1 MNISPQFKDHDE
13 SLNVQNIRSQGI
25 YANAVTADK
34 ERPEEADAPLLV
46 IIDSRVLDRECL
58 AHGLTV
64 NSVDMSIATFSS
76 YEQWQHQRR
85 NRKAAAVLYHI
96 GGQKVSDPAVGNYL
110 KSLVA
115 SCMPAPIILLADKEE
130 IAQVVRAL
138 EYGVKGYIPTSVNVT
153 ICVKA
158 LRLAMAGGTFVPASS
173 VLALCHASEGGGER
187 MQPLG
192 GMFTQRQAE
201 VVNALRRGK
210 ANKIIAYELKLREST
225 VKVHI
230 RNIMKKL
237 KASNRTEVACIIN
250 ELFPS
255 ETSFSDLH

>member
-173 VLALCHASEGGGER
+173 VLVEQRIGIVPRFRGGRRENAAFGRHVHPASGR
-187 MQPLG
+187 S
-192 GMFTQRQAE
+192 RQC
-201 VVNALRRGK
+201 
-210 ANKIIAYELKLREST
+210 
-225 VKVHI
+225 
-230 RNIMKKL
+230 
-237 KASNRTEVACIIN
+237 ASAWQGQQDHR
-250 ELFPS
+250 L
-255 ETSFSDLH
+255 

>member
-1 MNISPQFKDHDE
+1 MNVSPHFNSVNSEIRNNSHIVTKDASKKSEDSFD
-13 SLNVQNIRSQGI
+13 SLL
-25 YANAVTADK
+25 
-34 ERPEEADAPLLV
+34 PLLV
-46 IIDSRVLDRECL
+46 IIDNRALDRECL
-58 AHGLTV
+58 AHGLT
-64 NSVDMSIATFSS
+64 NHSIEMSIATFSS
-76 YEQWQHQRR
+76 FEQWQHQRR
-85 NRKAAAVLYHI
+85 GRTVSAVLFNI

-110 KSLVA
+110 NRIVSDCA
-115 SCMPAPIILLADKEE
+115 PAPVIILADKEE
-130 IAQVVRAL
+130 ISQVLKAL
-138 EYGVKGYIPTSVNVT
+138 DYGVRGYIPTSVNVNV
-153 ICVKA
+153 CVEA

-173 VLALCHASEGGGER
+173 VLALRHATDPNSHR
-187 MQPLG
+187 LQPLG

-255 ETSFSDLH
+255 ETSFSDIH

>member
-1 MNISPQFKDHDE
+1 MNVSPHFNSVSSEIRKNNHIGTKDVSNTSEEPFD
-13 SLNVQNIRSQGI
+13 SLL
-25 YANAVTADK
+25 
-34 ERPEEADAPLLV
+34 PLLV
-46 IIDSRVLDRECL
+46 IIDNRALDRECL
-58 AHGLTV
+58 AHGL
-64 NSVDMSIATFSS
+64 NNHSIEMSIATFSS
-76 YEQWQHQRR
+76 FEQWQHQRR
-85 NRKAAAVLYHI
+85 GRTVSAVLFNI

-110 KSLVA
+110 NRIVGDCA
-115 SCMPAPIILLADKEE
+115 PAPVIILADKEE
-130 IAQVVRAL
+130 ISQVLKAL
-138 EYGVKGYIPTSVNVT
+138 DYGVRGYIPTSVNVNV
-153 ICVKA
+153 CVEA

-173 VLALCHASEGGGER
+173 VLALRHATDPNSHR
-187 MQPLG
+187 LQPLG

-255 ETSFSDLH
+255 ETSFSDIH

>member
-1 MNISPQFKDHDE
+1 MNVSPHFNSVSSEIRNNSHIVAKDSANKSEDSFD
-13 SLNVQNIRSQGI
+13 SLL
-25 YANAVTADK
+25 
-34 ERPEEADAPLLV
+34 PLLV
-46 IIDSRVLDRECL
+46 IIDNRALDRECL
-58 AHGLTV
+58 AHGLT
-64 NSVDMSIATFSS
+64 NHSIEMSIATFSS
-76 YEQWQHQRR
+76 FEQWQHQRR
-85 NRKAAAVLYHI
+85 GRTVSAVLFNI

-110 KSLVA
+110 NRIVSDCA
-115 SCMPAPIILLADKEE
+115 PAPVIILADKEE
-130 IAQVVRAL
+130 ISQVLKAL
-138 EYGVKGYIPTSVNVT
+138 DYGVRGYIPTSVNVNV
-153 ICVKA
+153 CVEA

-173 VLALCHASEGGGER
+173 VLALRHATDPNSHR
-187 MQPLG
+187 IQPLG

-255 ETSFSDLH
+255 ETSFSDIH

>member
-1 MNISPQFKDHDE
+1 MPKDASFKSEDSFD
-13 SLNVQNIRSQGI
+13 SLL
-25 YANAVTADK
+25 
-34 ERPEEADAPLLV
+34 PLLV
-46 IIDSRVLDRECL
+46 IIDNRALDRECL
-58 AHGLTV
+58 AHGLT
-64 NSVDMSIATFSS
+64 NHSVEMSIATFSS
-76 YEQWQHQRR
+76 FEQWQHQRR
-85 NRKAAAVLYHI
+85 GRTVGAVLFNI

-110 KSLVA
+110 NRIVNDCA
-115 SCMPAPIILLADKEE
+115 PAPVIILADKED
-130 IAQVVRAL
+130 ISQVLKAL
-138 EYGVKGYIPTSVNVT
+138 DYGVKGYIPTSVNVNV
-153 ICVKA
+153 CVEA

-173 VLALCHASEGGGER
+173 VLALRHATDPNSHR
-187 MQPLG
+187 LQPLG

-255 ETSFSDLH
+255 ETSFSDIQ

>member
-1 MNISPQFKDHDE
+1 MNVSPHFNSVNSEIRNNSHIVTKDASNKSEDSFD
-13 SLNVQNIRSQGI
+13 SLL
-25 YANAVTADK
+25 
-34 ERPEEADAPLLV
+34 PLLV
-46 IIDSRVLDRECL
+46 IIDNRALDRECL
-58 AHGLTV
+58 AHGLT
-64 NSVDMSIATFSS
+64 NHSIEMSIATFSS
-76 YEQWQHQRR
+76 FEQWQHQRR
-85 NRKAAAVLYHI
+85 GRTVSAVLFNI

-110 KSLVA
+110 NRIVSDCA
-115 SCMPAPIILLADKEE
+115 PAPVIILADKEE
-130 IAQVVRAL
+130 ISQVLKAL
-138 EYGVKGYIPTSVNVT
+138 DYGVRGYIPTSVNVNV
-153 ICVKA
+153 CVEA

-173 VLALCHASEGGGER
+173 VLALRHATDPNSHR
-187 MQPLG
+187 LQPLG

-210 ANKIIAYELKLREST
+210 ANKIIAYEHKLREST

-255 ETSFSDLH
+255 ETSFSDIH

>member
-1 MNISPQFKDHDE
+1 MNVSPHFNGVNSEIRNSSQVVSKDVSVKSEDSFD
-13 SLNVQNIRSQGI
+13 SLL
-25 YANAVTADK
+25 
-34 ERPEEADAPLLV
+34 PLLV
-46 IIDSRVLDRECL
+46 IIDNRALDRECL
-58 AHGLTV
+58 AHGLT
-64 NSVDMSIATFSS
+64 NHSIEMSIATFSS
-76 YEQWQHQRR
+76 FEQWQHQRR
-85 NRKAAAVLYHI
+85 GRTVSAVLFNI

-110 KSLVA
+110 NRIVNDCA
-115 SCMPAPIILLADKEE
+115 PAPVIILADKEE
-130 IAQVVRAL
+130 ISQVLKALDHGVR
-138 EYGVKGYIPTSVNVT
+138 GYIPTSVNVNV
-153 ICVKA
+153 CVEA

-173 VLALCHASEGGGER
+173 VLALRHATDPNSHR
-187 MQPLG
+187 LQPLG

-255 ETSFSDLH
+255 ETSFSDIQ

>member
-1 MNISPQFKDHDE
+1 MNVSPHFNNMNSEIRNNSHVVTKD
-13 SLNVQNIRSQGI
+13 VAIKQ
-25 YANAVTADK
+25 
-34 ERPEEADAPLLV
+34 EETFDGLLPLLV
-46 IIDSRVLDRECL
+46 IIDNRALDRECL
-58 AHGLTV
+58 AHGLT
-64 NSVDMSIATFSS
+64 NHSIEMSIATFSS
-76 YEQWQHQRR
+76 FEQWQHQRR
-85 NRKAAAVLYHI
+85 GRTVSAVLFNI

-110 KSLVA
+110 NRIVSDCA
-115 SCMPAPIILLADKEE
+115 PAPVIILADKEE
-130 IAQVVRAL
+130 ISQVLKAL
-138 EYGVKGYIPTSVNVT
+138 DYGVRGYIPTSVNVNV
-153 ICVKA
+153 CVEA

-173 VLALCHASEGGGER
+173 VLALRHATDPNSHR
-187 MQPLG
+187 LQPLG

-255 ETSFSDLH
+255 ETSFSDIH

>member
-1 MNISPQFKDHDE
+1 MNISPQFGSKTSELKNNGFGASKDA
-13 SLNVQNIRSQGI
+13 SF
-25 YANAVTADK
+25 K
-34 ERPEEADAPLLV
+34 PEQPNDSMLPLLV
-46 IIDSRVLDRECL
+46 IIDNRALDRECL
-58 AHGLTV
+58 AHGLT
-64 NSVDMSIATFSS
+64 NHSIEMSIATFSS
-76 YEQWQHQRR
+76 FEQWQHQRR
-85 NRKAAAVLYHI
+85 GRTAGAVLFNI

-110 KSLVA
+110 NRIVTDCA
-115 SCMPAPIILLADKEE
+115 PAPVILLADKEE
-130 IAQVVRAL
+130 ISQVLKAL
-138 EYGVKGYIPTSVNVT
+138 DHGVKGYIPTSVNVNV
-153 ICVKA
+153 CVEA

-173 VLALCHASEGGGER
+173 VLALRHATDPNSHR
-187 MQPLG
+187 LQPLG

>member
-1 MNISPQFKDHDE
+1 MNVSPQFSVKSSE
-13 SLNVQNIRSQGI
+13 L
-25 YANAVTADK
+25 ANNARISASEGTL
-34 ERPEEADAPLLV
+34 RQEEANDKLLPLLV
-46 IIDSRVLDRECL
+46 IIDNRALDRECL
-58 AHGLTV
+58 AHGLT
-64 NSVDMSIATFSS
+64 NHSIDMTIATFSS
-76 YEQWQHQRR
+76 FEQWQHQRR
-85 NRKAAAVLYHI
+85 GRSVSAVLYNI

-110 KSLVA
+110 NRVVNDCA
-115 SCMPAPIILLADKEE
+115 PAPVIILADKEE
-130 IAQVVRAL
+130 ISQVLKAL
-138 EYGVKGYIPTSVNVT
+138 DYGVKGYIPTSVNVNV
-153 ICVKA
+153 CVEA

-173 VLALCHASEGGGER
+173 VLTLRHASDPNSHR
-187 MQPLG
+187 LQPLG

>member
-1 MNISPQFKDHDE
+1 MNVSPHFNSVNSEIRNNSHIVTKDASNKSEDSFD
-13 SLNVQNIRSQGI
+13 SLL
-25 YANAVTADK
+25 
-34 ERPEEADAPLLV
+34 PLLV
-46 IIDSRVLDRECL
+46 IIDNRALDRECL
-58 AHGLTV
+58 AHGLT
-64 NSVDMSIATFSS
+64 NHSIEMSIATFSS
-76 YEQWQHQRR
+76 FEQWQHQRR
-85 NRKAAAVLYHI
+85 GRTVSAVLFNI

-110 KSLVA
+110 NRIVSDCA
-115 SCMPAPIILLADKEE
+115 PAPVIILADKEE
-130 IAQVVRAL
+130 ISQVLKAL
-138 EYGVKGYIPTSVNVT
+138 DYGVRGYIPTSVNVNV
-153 ICVKA
+153 CVEA

-173 VLALCHASEGGGER
+173 VLALRHATDPNSHR
-187 MQPLG
+187 LQPLG

-255 ETSFSDLH
+255 ETSFSDIH

>member
-1 MNISPQFKDHDE
+1 MNISPRFSNGVNELKNNGLGVTKDASFK
-13 SLNVQNIRSQGI
+13 
-25 YANAVTADK
+25 
-34 ERPEEADAPLLV
+34 PELPSDSVLPLLV
-46 IIDSRVLDRECL
+46 IIDNRALDRECL
-58 AHGLTV
+58 AHGLT
-64 NSVDMSIATFSS
+64 NHSIEMSIATFSS
-76 YEQWQHQRR
+76 FEQWQHQRR
-85 NRKAAAVLYHI
+85 GRTAGAVLFNI

-110 KSLVA
+110 HRIVTDCA
-115 SCMPAPIILLADKEE
+115 PAPVILLADKEE
-130 IAQVVRAL
+130 ISQVLKAL
-138 EYGVKGYIPTSVNVT
+138 DHGVKGYIPTSVNVNV
-153 ICVKA
+153 CVEA

-173 VLALCHASEGGGER
+173 VLALRHATDPNSQR
-187 MQPLG
+187 LQPLG

-255 ETSFSDLH
+255 ETSFSDLQ

>member
-1 MNISPQFKDHDE
+1 MNISPQFGSTANEIKSSRLDTPKDASIKPEDGGE
-13 SLNVQNIRSQGI
+13 
-25 YANAVTADK
+25 NAQ
-34 ERPEEADAPLLV
+34 PLLV
-46 IIDSRVLDRECL
+46 IIDNRALDRECL
-58 AHGLTV
+58 AHGL
-64 NSVDMSIATFSS
+64 NNHSIDMSIATFSS
-76 YEQWQHQRR
+76 FEQWQHQRR
-85 NRKAAAVLYHI
+85 GRTAGAVLFNI

-110 KSLVA
+110 NRIVNDCA
-115 SCMPAPIILLADKEE
+115 PAPVILLADKEE
-130 IAQVVRAL
+130 ISQVLKAL
-138 EYGVKGYIPTSVNVT
+138 DHGVKGYIPTSVNVNV
-153 ICVKA
+153 CVEA

-173 VLALCHASEGGGER
+173 VLALRHATDPNSHR
-187 MQPLG
+187 LQPLG

-255 ETSFSDLH
+255 ETSFSDLQ

>member
-1 MNISPQFKDHDE
+1 MNISPQFSSRTSELKNNGFGASKD
-13 SLNVQNIRSQGI
+13 SSF
-25 YANAVTADK
+25 K
-34 ERPEEADAPLLV
+34 PEQPNDSMLPLLV
-46 IIDSRVLDRECL
+46 IIDNRALDRECL
-58 AHGLTV
+58 AHGLT
-64 NSVDMSIATFSS
+64 NHSIEMSIATFSS
-76 YEQWQHQRR
+76 FEQWQHQRKGR
-85 NRKAAAVLYHI
+85 TAGAVLFNI

-110 KSLVA
+110 NRIVTDCA
-115 SCMPAPIILLADKEE
+115 PAPVILLADKEE
-130 IAQVVRAL
+130 ISQVLKAL
-138 EYGVKGYIPTSVNVT
+138 DHGVKGYIPTSVNVNV
-153 ICVKA
+153 CVEA

-173 VLALCHASEGGGER
+173 VLALRHATDPNSQR
-187 MQPLG
+187 LQPLG
-192 GMFTQRQAE
+192 GMVTQRQAE

-255 ETSFSDLH
+255 ETSFSDLQ

>member
-1 MNISPQFKDHDE
+1 MNISPHFNGMSGNSKNNTNMAVKGV
-13 SLNVQNIRSQGI
+13 SLKSE
-25 YANAVTADK
+25 DSF
-34 ERPEEADAPLLV
+34 DSLLPLLV
-46 IIDSRVLDRECL
+46 IIDNRALDRECL
-58 AHGLTV
+58 AHGLT
-64 NSVDMSIATFSS
+64 NHSIEMTIATFSS
-76 YEQWQHQRR
+76 FEQLQHQRR
-85 NRKAAAVLYHI
+85 GRTVSAVLFNI

-110 KSLVA
+110 SRIVNDCA
-115 SCMPAPIILLADKEE
+115 PAPVIILADKED
-130 IAQVVRAL
+130 ISQVLKAL
-138 EYGVKGYIPTSVNVT
+138 DYGVKGYIPTSVNVNV
-153 ICVKA
+153 CVEA
-158 LRLAMAGGTFVPASS
+158 LRLALAGGTFVPASS
-173 VLALCHASEGGGER
+173 VLAMRHATDPNSHR
-187 MQPLG
+187 LQPLG

-255 ETSFSDLH
+255 ETSFSDLQ

>member
-1 MNISPQFKDHDE
+1 MNVSPHYSSRTSEMRNNTHSMTKDSSFKSEDSFD
-13 SLNVQNIRSQGI
+13 SLL
-25 YANAVTADK
+25 
-34 ERPEEADAPLLV
+34 PLLV
-46 IIDSRVLDRECL
+46 IIDNRALDRECL
-58 AHGLTV
+58 AHGLT
-64 NSVDMSIATFSS
+64 NHSIEMSIATFSS
-76 YEQWQHQRR
+76 FEQWQHQRR
-85 NRKAAAVLYHI
+85 GRTVSAVLFNI

-110 KSLVA
+110 NRIVTDCA
-115 SCMPAPIILLADKEE
+115 PAPVIILADKED
-130 IAQVVRAL
+130 ISQVLKAL
-138 EYGVKGYIPTSVNVT
+138 DYGVKGYIPTSVNVNV
-153 ICVKA
+153 CVEA

-173 VLALCHASEGGGER
+173 VLTLRHATDPNSHR
-187 MQPLG
+187 LQPLG

-237 KASNRTEVACIIN
+237 KASNRTEVACMIN

-255 ETSFSDLH
+255 ETSFSDIQ

>member
-1 MNISPQFKDHDE
+1 MNVSPHFNSVSSEIKNNSHINTKDAANKSADSFD
-13 SLNVQNIRSQGI
+13 SLL
-25 YANAVTADK
+25 
-34 ERPEEADAPLLV
+34 PLLV
-46 IIDSRVLDRECL
+46 IIDNRALDRECL
-58 AHGLTV
+58 AHGLT
-64 NSVDMSIATFSS
+64 NHSIEMSIATFSS
-76 YEQWQHQRR
+76 FEQWQHQRR
-85 NRKAAAVLYHI
+85 GRTVSAVLFNI

-110 KSLVA
+110 NRIVSDCA
-115 SCMPAPIILLADKEE
+115 PAPVIILADKEE
-130 IAQVVRAL
+130 ISQVLKAL
-138 EYGVKGYIPTSVNVT
+138 DYGVRGYIPTSVNVNV
-153 ICVKA
+153 CVEA

-173 VLALCHASEGGGER
+173 VLALRNATDPNSHR
-187 MQPLG
+187 IQPLG

-255 ETSFSDLH
+255 ETSFSDIH

>member
-1 MNISPQFKDHDE
+1 MNVSPHFNSRASEGKNNNTVIPKDSSIKSED
-13 SLNVQNIRSQGI
+13 SFDGLL
-25 YANAVTADK
+25 
-34 ERPEEADAPLLV
+34 PLLV
-46 IIDSRVLDRECL
+46 IIDNRALDRECL
-58 AHGLTV
+58 AHGL
-64 NSVDMSIATFSS
+64 NNHSIEMSIATFSS
-76 YEQWQHQRR
+76 FEQWQHQRR
-85 NRKAAAVLYHI
+85 GRTVRAVLFNI

-110 KSLVA
+110 NRIVNDCA
-115 SCMPAPIILLADKEE
+115 PAPVIILADKED
-130 IAQVVRAL
+130 ISQVLKAL
-138 EYGVKGYIPTSVNVT
+138 DYGVKGYIPSSVNVNV
-153 ICVKA
+153 CVEA

-173 VLALCHASEGGGER
+173 VLALRHATDPNSHR
-187 MQPLG
+187 LQPLG

-250 ELFPS
+250 EMFPS
-255 ETSFSDLH
+255 ETSFSDLQ

>member
-1 MNISPQFKDHDE
+1 MNVSPHFNGVSSELRNSSQVVSKDASVKSEDSFD
-13 SLNVQNIRSQGI
+13 SLL
-25 YANAVTADK
+25 
-34 ERPEEADAPLLV
+34 PLLV
-46 IIDSRVLDRECL
+46 IIDNRALDRECL
-58 AHGLTV
+58 AHGLT
-64 NSVDMSIATFSS
+64 NHSIEMSIATFSS
-76 YEQWQHQRR
+76 FEQWQHQRR
-85 NRKAAAVLYHI
+85 GRTVSAVLFNI

-110 KSLVA
+110 NRIVNDCA
-115 SCMPAPIILLADKEE
+115 PAPVIILADKEE
-130 IAQVVRAL
+130 ISQVLKALDHGVR
-138 EYGVKGYIPTSVNVT
+138 GYIPTSVNVNV
-153 ICVKA
+153 CVEA

-173 VLALCHASEGGGER
+173 VLALRHATDPNSHR
-187 MQPLG
+187 LQPLG

-255 ETSFSDLH
+255 ETSFSDIH

>member
-1 MNISPQFKDHDE
+1 MNVSPQFSSK
-13 SLNVQNIRSQGI
+13 SNKLTN
-25 YANAVTADK
+25 NARIGASEGSFRQEEVTEK
-34 ERPEEADAPLLV
+34 ILPLLV
-46 IIDSRVLDRECL
+46 IIDNRALDRECL
-58 AHGLTV
+58 AHGLT
-64 NSVDMSIATFSS
+64 NHSIDMSIATFSS
-76 YEQWQHQRR
+76 FEQWQHQRR
-85 NRKAAAVLYHI
+85 GRSVGAVLFNI

-110 KSLVA
+110 NRIVNDCA
-115 SCMPAPIILLADKEE
+115 PAPVIILADKEE
-130 IAQVVRAL
+130 ISQVLKAL
-138 EYGVKGYIPTSVNVT
+138 DYGVKGYIPTSVNVNV
-153 ICVKA
+153 CVEA

-173 VLALCHASEGGGER
+173 VLALRHASDPDSHR
-187 MQPLG
+187 LQPLG

-255 ETSFSDLH
+255 ETTFSDLQ

>member
-1 MNISPQFKDHDE
+1 MNVSPHFNGVSSELRNSSQVVSKDASVKSEDSFD
-13 SLNVQNIRSQGI
+13 SLL
-25 YANAVTADK
+25 
-34 ERPEEADAPLLV
+34 PLLV
-46 IIDSRVLDRECL
+46 IIDNRALDRECL
-58 AHGLTV
+58 AHGLT
-64 NSVDMSIATFSS
+64 NHSIEMSIATFSS
-76 YEQWQHQRR
+76 FEQWQHQRR
-85 NRKAAAVLYHI
+85 GRTVSAVLFNM

-110 KSLVA
+110 NRIVNDCA
-115 SCMPAPIILLADKEE
+115 PAPVIILADKEE
-130 IAQVVRAL
+130 ISQVLKALDHGVR
-138 EYGVKGYIPTSVNVT
+138 GYIPTSVNVNV
-153 ICVKA
+153 CVEA

-173 VLALCHASEGGGER
+173 VLALRHATDPNSHR
-187 MQPLG
+187 LQPLG

-255 ETSFSDLH
+255 ETSFSDIH

>member
-1 MNISPQFKDHDE
+1 MNVSPHFNGVNSELRNSSQVVSKDASVKSEDSFD
-13 SLNVQNIRSQGI
+13 SLL
-25 YANAVTADK
+25 
-34 ERPEEADAPLLV
+34 PLLV
-46 IIDSRVLDRECL
+46 IIDSRALDRECL
-58 AHGLTV
+58 AHGLT
-64 NSVDMSIATFSS
+64 NHSIEMSIATFSS
-76 YEQWQHQRR
+76 FEQWQHQRR
-85 NRKAAAVLYHI
+85 GRTVSAVLFNI

-110 KSLVA
+110 NRIVNDCA
-115 SCMPAPIILLADKEE
+115 PAPVIILADKEE
-130 IAQVVRAL
+130 ISQVLKALDHGVR
-138 EYGVKGYIPTSVNVT
+138 GYIPTSVNVNV
-153 ICVKA
+153 CVEA

-173 VLALCHASEGGGER
+173 VLALRHATDPNSHR
-187 MQPLG
+187 LQPLG

-255 ETSFSDLH
+255 ETSFSDIH

>member
-1 MNISPQFKDHDE
+1 MNISAQFKDKDE
-13 SLNVQNIRSQGI
+13 SLNSRNVYGAR
-25 YANAVTADK
+25 VADQRDFTK
-34 ERPEEADAPLLV
+34 EREQSLIV
-46 IIDSRVLDRECL
+46 IIDSRALDRECL
-58 AHGLTV
+58 AHGLT
-64 NSVDMSIATFSS
+64 NNCADMAIATFSS
-76 YEQWQHQRR
+76 FEQWQHQRR
-85 NRKAAAVLYHI
+85 SRTAAAVLFNV

-110 KSLVA
+110 KSLVSECA
-115 SCMPAPIILLADKEE
+115 PAPVIILADKEE
-130 IAQVVRAL
+130 ISQVVRAL
-138 EYGVKGYIPTSVNVT
+138 EHGVKGYIPTSVNLNVC
-153 ICVKA
+153 IEA

-173 VLALCHASEGGGER
+173 VLALRHATDTGAQR
-187 MQPLG
+187 IQPLG

-237 KASNRTEVACIIN
+237 KVTNRTEVACIIN

-255 ETSFSDLH
+255 ETSFSDLQ

>member
-1 MNISPQFKDHDE
+1 MNVSPHFNGVNSELRNSSQVVSKDASVKSEDSFD
-13 SLNVQNIRSQGI
+13 SLL
-25 YANAVTADK
+25 
-34 ERPEEADAPLLV
+34 PLLV
-46 IIDSRVLDRECL
+46 IIDNRALDRECL
-58 AHGLTV
+58 AHGLT
-64 NSVDMSIATFSS
+64 NHSIEMSIATFSS
-76 YEQWQHQRR
+76 FEQWQHQRR
-85 NRKAAAVLYHI
+85 GRTVSAVLFNI

-110 KSLVA
+110 NRIVNDCA
-115 SCMPAPIILLADKEE
+115 PAPVIILADKEE
-130 IAQVVRAL
+130 ISQVLKALDHGVR
-138 EYGVKGYIPTSVNVT
+138 GYIPTSVNVNV
-153 ICVKA
+153 CVEA

-173 VLALCHASEGGGER
+173 VLALRHATDPNSHR
-187 MQPLG
+187 LQPLG

-255 ETSFSDLH
+255 ETSFSDIH

>member
-1 MNISPQFKDHDE
+1 MNVSPQFSSKSSE
-13 SLNVQNIRSQGI
+13 LTN
-25 YANAVTADK
+25 NARIGASDNSF
-34 ERPEEADAPLLV
+34 RQEEVNEKILPLLV
-46 IIDSRVLDRECL
+46 IIDNRALDRECL
-58 AHGLTV
+58 AHGLT
-64 NSVDMSIATFSS
+64 NHSIDMSIATFSS
-76 YEQWQHQRR
+76 FEQWQHQRR
-85 NRKAAAVLYHI
+85 GRSVSAVLFNI

-110 KSLVA
+110 NRIVSDCA
-115 SCMPAPIILLADKEE
+115 PAPVIILADKEE
-130 IAQVVRAL
+130 ISQVLKAL
-138 EYGVKGYIPTSVNVT
+138 DYGVKGYIPTSVNVNV
-153 ICVKA
+153 CVEA

-173 VLALCHASEGGGER
+173 VLALRHASDPNSHR
-187 MQPLG
+187 LQPLG

-255 ETSFSDLH
+255 ETSFSDIQ

>member
-1 MNISPQFKDHDE
+1 MNISPQFNSRNSEINNSNRISAKDTSLKSDE
-13 SLNVQNIRSQGI
+13 PN
-25 YANAVTADK
+25 NAVL
-34 ERPEEADAPLLV
+34 PLLV
-46 IIDSRVLDRECL
+46 IIDNRALDRECL
-58 AHGLTV
+58 AHGLT
-64 NSVDMSIATFSS
+64 NHSIDMSIATFSS
-76 YEQWQHQRR
+76 FEQWQHQRR
-85 NRKAAAVLYHI
+85 GRSVSAVLFNI

-110 KSLVA
+110 NRIVND
-115 SCMPAPIILLADKEE
+115 CAPSPVIILADKEE
-130 IAQVVRAL
+130 ISQVLKAL
-138 EYGVKGYIPTSVNVT
+138 DYGVRGYIPTSVNVNV
-153 ICVKA
+153 CVEA

-173 VLALCHASEGGGER
+173 VLALRHASDPNSHR
-187 MQPLG
+187 LRPLG

-255 ETSFSDLH
+255 ETSFSDIH